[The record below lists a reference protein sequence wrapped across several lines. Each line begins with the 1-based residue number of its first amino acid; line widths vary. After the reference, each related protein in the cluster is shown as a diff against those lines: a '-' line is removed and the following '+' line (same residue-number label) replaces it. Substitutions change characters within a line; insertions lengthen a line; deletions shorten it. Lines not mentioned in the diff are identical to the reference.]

1 MRPLSVFLSCCSIPV
16 TSTPTCLRQSSSRVP
31 LTNALVNDWANY
43 ANDGTVFLLGGRLSM
58 VRGQWRAPPGAF
70 CWQRGYE
77 PLSCSVLETSLG
89 GVIIQITDEIAT
101 EPSEMARSYMV
112 LTGRQHTDRDE
123 VGWPC
128 GGFWRHLSAHRST
141 PELRFCPSFVGEAPH
156 TGSTLMIN
164 HRTKGQ
170 TARVHPRDG

>member
-1 MRPLSVFLSCCSIPV
+1 
-16 TSTPTCLRQSSSRVP
+16 
-31 LTNALVNDWANY
+31 
-43 ANDGTVFLLGGRLSM
+43 
-58 VRGQWRAPPGAF
+58 
-70 CWQRGYE
+70 
-77 PLSCSVLETSLG
+77 
-89 GVIIQITDEIAT
+89 
-101 EPSEMARSYMV
+101 MARSYMV

-128 GGFWRHLSAHRST
+128 GGFWRHLSAHRSR

-170 TARVHPRDG
+170 TATVHPRDG